1 MDVVKYMYVTGKFSA
16 LCVRGGKSFPSKFLV
31 PCSCFCFFC
40 ICYLSRCVG
49 KKHIF
54 EISIAI
60 LFYFHWSS
68 FIWILKMFH
77 SWFVIYKMEFQIFF
91 MDLFLL
97 FLGATL
103 GDHVLLLFALN
114 NFFWGEKYNK
124 MSDRHTIFSFD
135 CVVLLKKIDHLP
147 VFNLSSVFALL
158 KVHCSYV
165 IQALATFRI
174 HLSVF

>member
-49 KKHIF
+49 KKHIS

-91 MDLFLL
+91 LWIYFC
-97 FLGATL
+97 
-103 GDHVLLLFALN
+103 
-114 NFFWGEKYNK
+114 FFWGYFRWPCSFVICIKFFFIFIFFEEKN
-124 MSDRHTIFSFD
+124 TIKWVIDIQYSILTVWFF
-135 CVVLLKKIDHLP
+135 KKIDHLP
-147 VFNLSSVFALL
+147 VCLL
-158 KVHCSYV
+158 
-165 IQALATFRI
+165 F
-174 HLSVF
+174 